1 MSTPTMDEAAKV
13 FADPTAYA
21 DDARLHA
28 ALTHLR
34 ANNPVAWVDNPPYRP
49 FWAITKHAD
58 IMAIERANNL
68 FLSEPR
74 PLLSTAEADDFAK
87 EQLNAGTGLSTLI
100 HMDDPHHR
108 KVRAIGA
115 DWFRPKAMRDLKVQV
130 DLLAKR
136 YVDRMR
142 DIGPEC
148 DFVTE
153 IAVNFPLYVI
163 MSLLGLPEED
173 FPRMHMLTQEMFGG
187 DDEEYNKRGK
197 SPEEQM
203 QILLD
208 FFTYFSQL
216 TASRREHPTEDLA
229 SAIANGRIDGEPLS
243 DVDTASYYVIVASA
257 GHDTTKDAISGGLLA
272 LIENPSELARLR
284 QNMDLMPTAA
294 EEMIRWTTPVKEFM
308 RTAAEDT
315 TVRGVP
321 IAKGE
326 SVYLAYVSGN
336 RDEEVF
342 DEPFRFDVGRDP
354 NKHVAFG
361 YGVHFC
367 LGAALARMEMTSLY
381 SELIPRLD
389 SIELTGKPRTFGD
402 DVRGWAQASADSLL
416 GQVISGSF
424 AKHLR
429 NPSTAAIATAW

>member
-1 MSTPTMDEAAKV
+1 MSTPTMDDAAKV
-13 FADPTAYA
+13 LADPTAYA

-58 IMAIERANNL
+58 IMAIERANDL

-74 PLLSTAEADDFAK
+74 PLLAPAEADDFAK
-87 EQLNAGTGLSTLI
+87 AQLDAGMGLRTLI

-130 DLLAKR
+130 DRLAKR
-136 YVDRMR
+136 YVDRLR
-142 DIGPEC
+142 EIGPEC

-163 MSLLGLPEED
+163 MSLLGLPEDD

-197 SPEEQM
+197 SPEEQLT
-203 QILLD
+203 ILLD
-208 FFTYFSQL
+208 FFTYFSEL

-229 SAIANGRIDGEPLS
+229 SAIANGRVDGEPLS

-272 LIENPSELARLR
+272 LIENPSELERLR
-284 QNMDLMPTAA
+284 QNMDLMPTAV
-294 EEMIRWTTPVKEFM
+294 EEMVRWATPVKEFM

-321 IAKGE
+321 IGKGE

-342 DEPFRFDVGRDP
+342 DDPFRFDVSRDP
-354 NKHVAFG
+354 NKHMAFG

-367 LGAALARMEMTSLY
+367 LGAALARMEMNSLY
-381 SELIPRLD
+381 SELIPRLE
-389 SIELTGKPRTFGD
+389 SIELAGEPELAATTFVG
-402 DVRGWAQASADSLL
+402 GL
-416 GQVISGSF
+416 
-424 AKHLR
+424 KHLPIR
-429 NPSTAAIATAW
+429 YSLR

>member
-1 MSTPTMDEAAKV
+1 MSTPTKDGRASQYANV
-13 FADPTAYA
+13 FVEPKAYA
-21 DDARLHA
+21 DDARLHE
-28 ALTHLR
+28 ALAYLR
-34 ANNPVAWVDNPPYRP
+34 AHEPVVRVESKLYRP

-58 IMAIERANNL
+58 IMAIERENDL

-74 PLLSTAEADDFAK
+74 PLLATAAADDLAK
-87 EQLNAGTGLSTLI
+87 EQLEAGMGLRTLI

-108 KVRAIGA
+108 KVRTIGA
-115 DWFRPKAMRDLKVQV
+115 DWFRPKAMRDLKVRV
-130 DLLAKR
+130 DELAKR

-153 IAVNFPLYVI
+153 IAVHFPLYVI
-163 MSLLGLPEED
+163 MSLLGLPEDDYE
-173 FPRMHMLTQEMFGG
+173 RMHMLTQEMFGG
-187 DDEEYNKRGK
+187 DDDEYKREGG
-197 SPEEQM
+197 SLEDQL
-203 QILLD
+203 QVLLD
-208 FFTYFSQL
+208 FFAYFSQL
-216 TASRREHPTEDLA
+216 TASRRENPTDDLA

-272 LIENPSELARLR
+272 LIENPDELARLR
-284 QNMDLMPTAA
+284 QDPSLMGTAV

-308 RTAAEDT
+308 RTAASDT
-315 TVRGVP
+315 EVRGVP
-321 IAKGE
+321 IAAGE

-336 RDEEVF
+336 RDEDVF
-342 DEPFRFDVGRDP
+342 AEPFRFDVSRDP

-367 LGAALARMEMTSLY
+367 LGAALARMEMNSLF

-389 SIELTGKPRTFGD
+389 SIELTGTPELSATTFVG
-402 DVRGWAQASADSLL
+402 GL
-416 GQVISGSF
+416 
-424 AKHLR
+424 KHLPIR
-429 NPSTAAIATAW
+429 YSLR

>member
-1 MSTPTMDEAAKV
+1 MSTPTKDGRASQYANV
-13 FADPTAYA
+13 FVEPKAYA
-21 DDARLHA
+21 DDARLHE
-28 ALTHLR
+28 ALAYLR
-34 ANNPVAWVDNPPYRP
+34 AHEPVVRVESKLYRP

-58 IMAIERANNL
+58 IMAIERENDL

-74 PLLSTAEADDFAK
+74 PLLATAAADDLAK
-87 EQLNAGTGLSTLI
+87 EQLEAGMGLRTLI

-108 KVRAIGA
+108 KVRTIGA
-115 DWFRPKAMRDLKVQV
+115 DWFRPKAMRDLKVRV
-130 DLLAKR
+130 DELAKR

-153 IAVNFPLYVI
+153 IAVHFPLYVI
-163 MSLLGLPEED
+163 MSLLGLPEDDYE
-173 FPRMHMLTQEMFGG
+173 RMHMLTQEMFGG
-187 DDEEYNKRGK
+187 DDDEYKREGG
-197 SPEEQM
+197 SLEDQL
-203 QILLD
+203 QVLLD
-208 FFTYFSQL
+208 FFAYFSQL
-216 TASRREHPTEDLA
+216 TASRRENPTDDLA

-272 LIENPSELARLR
+272 LIENPDELARLR
-284 QNMDLMPTAA
+284 QDPSLMGTAV

-308 RTAAEDT
+308 RTAAADT
-315 TVRGVP
+315 EVRGVP
-321 IAKGE
+321 IAAGE

-336 RDEEVF
+336 RDEDVF
-342 DEPFRFDVGRDP
+342 AEPFRFDVSRDP

-367 LGAALARMEMTSLY
+367 LGAALARMEMNSLF

-389 SIELTGKPRTFGD
+389 SIELTGTPELSATTFVG
-402 DVRGWAQASADSLL
+402 GL
-416 GQVISGSF
+416 
-424 AKHLR
+424 KHLPIR
-429 NPSTAAIATAW
+429 YSLR

>member
-13 FADPTAYA
+13 LADPTAYA
-21 DDARLHA
+21 DDTRLHA

-34 ANNPVAWVDNPPYRP
+34 ANNPVAWVDNRPYRP

-74 PLLSTAEADDFAK
+74 PLLSTADADDFAK
-87 EQLNAGTGLSTLI
+87 AQLAAGTGLRTLI

-115 DWFRPKAMRDLKVQV
+115 DWFRPKAMRDLKVHV
-130 DLLAKR
+130 DELAKR

-187 DDEEYNKRGK
+187 DDEEYNKRGQ
-197 SPEEQM
+197 SPEEQL

-272 LIENPSELARLR
+272 LIENPSELERLR
-284 QNMDLMPTAA
+284 QDMDLMPTAV
-294 EEMIRWTTPVKEFM
+294 EEMIRWATPVKEFM

-315 TVRGVP
+315 TVRGVH

-367 LGAALARMEMTSLY
+367 LGAALARMEMASLY
-381 SELIPRLD
+381 SELIPRLE
-389 SIELTGKPRTFGD
+389 SIELAGKPELSATTFVG
-402 DVRGWAQASADSLL
+402 GL
-416 GQVISGSF
+416 
-424 AKHLR
+424 KHLPIR
-429 NPSTAAIATAW
+429 YSLK

>member
-1 MSTPTMDEAAKV
+1 MSTPPMDDAANV
-13 FADPTAYA
+13 LADPKAYA

-34 ANNPVAWVDNPPYRP
+34 ANNPVVWVDNPPYRP

-58 IMAIERANNL
+58 IMAVERANEL
-68 FLSEPR
+68 FISEPR
-74 PLLSTAEADDFAK
+74 PLLATAAADDLAK
-87 EQLNAGTGLSTLI
+87 EQLDAGMGLRTPI

-108 KVRAIGA
+108 KVRTIGA
-115 DWFRPKAMRDLKVQV
+115 DWFRPKAMRELKIRV
-130 DLLAKR
+130 DELAKR
-136 YVDRMR
+136 YVDKMA

-148 DFVTE
+148 DFVTDV
-153 IAVNFPLYVI
+153 AVDFPLYVI
-163 MSLLGLPEED
+163 MSLLGLPESD
-173 FPRMHMLTQEMFGG
+173 FGRMHMLTQEMFGG
-187 DDEEYNKRGK
+187 DDDEYKRDSG
-197 SPEEQM
+197 SLEDQLAV
-203 QILLD
+203 LLD
-208 FFTYFSQL
+208 FFAYFSKL
-216 TASRREHPTEDLA
+216 TASRREQPTDDLA

-272 LIENPSELARLR
+272 LIENPGELERLR
-284 QNMDLMPTAA
+284 QNMDLMPTAV

-315 TVRGVP
+315 VIRGVP

-342 DEPFRFDVGRDP
+342 DEPFRFDIARDP

-367 LGAALARMEMTSLY
+367 LGAALARMEMNSLY
-381 SELIPRLD
+381 SELIPRLE
-389 SIELTGKPRTFGD
+389 SIELAGEPE
-402 DVRGWAQASADSLL
+402 L
-416 GQVISGSF
+416 
-424 AKHLR
+424 
-429 NPSTAAIATAW
+429 AA

>member
-1 MSTPTMDEAAKV
+1 MSTPTMDAAAKV
-13 FADPTAYA
+13 LADPTAYA
-21 DDARLHA
+21 DDDRLHA

-58 IMAIERANNL
+58 IMAVERANNL

-74 PLLSTAEADDFAK
+74 PLLMTAEADDLAK
-87 EQLNAGTGLSTLI
+87 AQLEAGMGLRTLI

-108 KVRAIGA
+108 KIRAIGA

-130 DLLAKR
+130 DALAKR
-136 YVDRMR
+136 FVDRMR

-173 FPRMHMLTQEMFGG
+173 FPRMHKLTQEMFGG
-187 DDEEYNKRGK
+187 DDEEYKRGTT
-197 SPEEQM
+197 PEEQM
-203 QILLD
+203 AILLD
-208 FFTYFSQL
+208 FFAYFNEL

-272 LIENPSELARLR
+272 LIENPGELKRLR
-284 QNMDLMPTAA
+284 QNMDLMPTAV
-294 EEMIRWTTPVKEFM
+294 EEMIRWATPVKEFM

-342 DEPFRFDVGRDP
+342 DEPFRFDISRDP

-367 LGAALARMEMTSLY
+367 LGAALARMEMNSLF
-381 SELIPRLD
+381 SELIPRLE
-389 SIELTGKPRTFGD
+389 SIELAGEPELAATTFVG
-402 DVRGWAQASADSLL
+402 GL
-416 GQVISGSF
+416 
-424 AKHLR
+424 KHLPIR
-429 NPSTAAIATAW
+429 YSVR